1 MISLLS
7 FVVALAVQAL
17 FFYLATRITGNKTS
31 YGTLFAIA
39 LIGSICSAIPAV
51 GFLIGLIVVLF
62 LLVYWGKMSWGS
74 AILTVLLAYI
84 LAVVITVLL
93 GLALGFAL
101 FSFGSAASSTAAG
114 PAAAI
119 LLLQ

>member
-31 YGTLFAIA
+31 YGTLF
-39 LIGSICSAIPAV
+39 V
-51 GFLIGLIVVLF
+51 GFLIGLTVVLF

-74 AILTVLLAYI
+74 AILTVLLAYV
-84 LAVVITVLL
+84 LAFVITFLL
-93 GLALGFAL
+93 GLLFGIAL
-101 FSFGSAASSTAAG
+101 FSSGSAAPAATAA
-114 PAAAI
+114 AV
-119 LLLQ
+119 LLR

>member
-62 LLVYWGKMSWGS
+62 LLVYCGKMSWGS
-74 AILTVLLAYI
+74 AILTVLLAYV
-84 LAVVITVLL
+84 LAFIITFLL
-93 GLALGFAL
+93 GLLFGIAL
-101 FSFGSAASSTAAG
+101 FSSGSAAPAATAA
-114 PAAAI
+114 AV
-119 LLLQ
+119 LLR

>member
-17 FFYLATRITGNKTS
+17 FFYLATQITGNKTS

-74 AILTVLLAYI
+74 AILTVLLAYV
-84 LAVVITVLL
+84 LAFIITFLL
-93 GLALGFAL
+93 GLLFGIAL
-101 FSFGSAASSTAAG
+101 FSSGSAAPAATAA
-114 PAAAI
+114 AV
-119 LLLQ
+119 LLR

>member
-7 FVVALAVQAL
+7 FVV
-17 FFYLATRITGNKTS
+17 
-31 YGTLFAIA
+31 A